1 MKKYSKI
8 LVPVE
13 GIVSDDH
20 AIQLACQT
28 ARQNKAAVVA
38 VYVIEVQRTQ
48 PLESENAAELER
60 AEGVLKHA
68 ETVAKENGVR
78 IETELLQAR
87 VAGSALV
94 NEATERGM
102 DLIVMGA
109 PYRRPLGDFH
119 LGSTAN
125 YILQNAT
132 CQVWLCREAPPVA
145 AKLEGPR
152 KT

>member
-1 MKKYSKI
+1 MKKFANI

-13 GIVSDDH
+13 GILADDQ

-28 ARQNKAAVVA
+28 ARQNKAAVV
-38 VYVIEVQRTQ
+38 VVHVIEVQRTM
-48 PLESENAAELER
+48 PLESEDAVKIER
-60 AEGVLKHA
+60 ADSVLKHA
-68 ETVAKENGVR
+68 ETVARENGFR

-87 VAGSALV
+87 AAGSAVV
-94 NEATERGM
+94 NEAVERRI

-109 PYRRPLGDFH
+109 PYRRPLGEFH

-132 CQVWLCREAPPVA
+132 CQVWFCRESPPIAV
-145 AKLEGPR
+145 KRESP
-152 KT
+152 KKS